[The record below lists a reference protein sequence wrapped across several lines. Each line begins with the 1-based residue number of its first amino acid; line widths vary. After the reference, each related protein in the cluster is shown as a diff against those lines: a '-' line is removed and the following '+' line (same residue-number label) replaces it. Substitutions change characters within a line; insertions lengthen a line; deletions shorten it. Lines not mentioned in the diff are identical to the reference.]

1 MTETA
6 AQPAPPRAPENWFTV
21 LPHYVG
27 AVLIVIMMLH
37 ISADVAA
44 RWFFGVS
51 IVGTLEYVSYIY
63 MVSVV
68 FLPLGRVQQERGH
81 VLVEVISNLFP
92 PKVTEWVDRGALLFS
107 FGYVSFI
114 GWWGWQEAVRSFRRN
129 EILPLIDTDLPLWPS
144 RFVVPIGLAAMAV
157 VILFQ
162 LVRSLRGHEAA
173 APSGHG
179 RH

>member
-1 MTETA
+1 
-6 AQPAPPRAPENWFTV
+6 
-21 LPHYVG
+21 
-27 AVLIVIMMLH
+27 MMLH

-44 RWFFGVS
+44 RWLFGIS

-92 PKVTEWVDRGALLFS
+92 PKVSEWVDRGALLFS
-107 FGYVSFI
+107 FVYVSFI
-114 GWWGWQEAVRSFRRN
+114 GWWGWQEAVRSFQRN

-162 LVRSLRGHEAA
+162 LVRSLRGHEAPP
-173 APSGHG
+173 PSGLGGH
-179 RH
+179 